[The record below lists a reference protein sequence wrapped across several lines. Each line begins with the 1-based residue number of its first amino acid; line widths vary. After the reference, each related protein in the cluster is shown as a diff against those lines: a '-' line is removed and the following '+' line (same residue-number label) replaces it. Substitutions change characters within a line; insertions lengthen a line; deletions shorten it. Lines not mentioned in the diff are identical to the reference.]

1 MPFSELV
8 TMGSDWL
15 AWSHV
20 TVSEPI
26 TVGSD
31 WPAWSHV
38 TVSEPITMGS
48 DWPALGV
55 LLIPIQKVDS
65 LSELQGLRVV
75 SPPERDSATR
85 GGKGAEPQMSR
96 ASITM
101 PSMLLFWERAGVPGN
116 PLGTTWAWENNPHSK
131 CSDGV

>member
-1 MPFSELV
+1 MPLSEPV

-26 TVGSD
+26 TVS
-31 WPAWSHV
+31 
-38 TVSEPITMGS
+38 S

-55 LLIPIQKVDS
+55 LLILIREVAS
-65 LSELQGLRVV
+65 LFELQGLRVV

-101 PSMLLFWERAGVPGN
+101 PSMLLFWERAGVPDN
-116 PLGTTWAWENNPHSK
+116 PLGTMWAWENNPHSK